1 MQQSVRNSHNEQPSI
16 EEPCKFKIQTC
27 RCLEKGYA
35 RPPAGPPPPES
46 RLSWAAR
53 PLRLSQ
59 WPHCLV
65 AAARW
70 THRQA
75 EFDWCQLHLVHRRLT
90 VSHASSMARALSESD
105 PGLGAGGAA
114 QARVMYTCS
123 GCGISFDKKR
133 GFDAHRSHRFARPLC
148 RGGFEQAER
157 LSLAVTM
164 WHLVISE
171 CVDDTVRGQHR
182 PKMQAGV

>member
-1 MQQSVRNSHNEQPSI
+1 M
-16 EEPCKFKIQTC
+16 
-27 RCLEKGYA
+27 
-35 RPPAGPPPPES
+35 
-46 RLSWAAR
+46 
-53 PLRLSQ
+53 
-59 WPHCLV
+59 

-123 GCGISFDKKR
+123 GCEISFDKKR

-157 LSLAVTM
+157 LSLAVT
-164 WHLVISE
+164 SR
-171 CVDDTVRGQHR
+171 DFRVRGRHSKR
-182 PKMQAGV
+182 PAPAEDAGRSITWITCNYITLHIITCITQIYTALHTFHDITCITYYYLT